1 MSHILSCPDL
11 VRKWAVRSLQFTQ
24 LPGIHCGIPPPL
36 PLPLHLPL
44 FLPTS
49 SSHSSAMLFNSGPTG
64 CSPHIPPGCSA
75 DWTGRVESSY
85 LPGGGEFCVIIGRRE
100 LNGSVGTPPT
110 SLSTQKRRWQQ
121 LRSEE
126 RKKYTSSGRLKHTQ
140 GVETAGKATGRRM
153 F

>member
-1 MSHILSCPDL
+1 MGSQKS
-11 VRKWAVRSLQFTQ
+11 AVHSASRNPLWDS
-24 LPGIHCGIPPPL
+24 PPP

-44 FLPTS
+44 FLSTS
-49 SSHSSAMLFNSGPTG
+49 SSHSSAMLFNSGPAG

-85 LPGGGEFCVIIGRRE
+85 LPGGGEFCAIIGRRE

-126 RKKYTSSGRLKHTQ
+126 RKKIHKQWTSETHAGSGNSWESHR
-140 GVETAGKATGRRM
+140 
-153 F
+153 